1 MIFALN
7 KEGGW
12 GERGD
17 HPLRG
22 KGEGEL
28 DKELWEQGLGGGQ
41 RLECK

>member
-1 MIFALN
+1 MPRE
-7 KEGGW
+7 EGY
-12 GERGD
+12 RGGRGQ
-17 HPLRG
+17 PLRG